1 MLQEFTREAGIG
13 TEQQR
18 VLAADDPGIEMRH
31 RHWRRADR
39 RLAVSLGMVA
49 LVDFGIV
56 AAKPN
61 SADREAAIAAA
72 LGNAG
77 FLQQWQRAAACAD
90 EYEFC
95 LHRSLLAAIEIVN
108 LNAPA
113 PIFLADEVGDAVLVV
128 YLAARLV
135 DEMTDQMMSERTIIY
150 VRACDDARRRDRLIA
165 GPALHHQRCPF
176 RDLLS
181 ILGVFHAVIAVVRAH
196 RLEPLCEERDV
207 AAVHEAHMRHGMDE
221 RARIGDRALL
231 DEIRPE
237 LT

>member
-39 RLAVSLGMVA
+39 RLAVNLGMVA

-77 FLQQWQRAAACAD
+77 FLQQRHPAAACAD
-90 EYEFC
+90 EDEFC
-95 LHRSLLAAIEIVN
+95 RHRSLLAPFEV
-108 LNAPA
+108 LNFAAPA
-113 PIFLADEVGDAVLVV
+113 PIVLPDGVMD
-128 YLAARLV
+128 ARLV
-135 DEMTDQMMSERTIIY
+135 
-150 VRACDDARRRDRLIA
+150 L
-165 GPALHHQRCPF
+165 AL
-176 RDLLS
+176 
-181 ILGVFHAVIAVVRAH
+181 
-196 RLEPLCEERDV
+196 
-207 AAVHEAHMRHGMDE
+207 
-221 RARIGDRALL
+221 
-231 DEIRPE
+231 
-237 LT
+237 

>member
-1 MLQEFTREAGIG
+1 MLQKLAREAGIG

-39 RLAVSLGMVA
+39 RLAVNLGMVA

-95 LHRSLLAAIEIVN
+95 LHRSLLAPIELVN
-108 LNAPA
+108 LDP
-113 PIFLADEVGDAVLVV
+113 PPSLVF
-128 YLAARLV
+128 AA
-135 DEMTDQMMSERTIIY
+135 
-150 VRACDDARRRDRLIA
+150 
-165 GPALHHQRCPF
+165 
-176 RDLLS
+176 
-181 ILGVFHAVIAVVRAH
+181 
-196 RLEPLCEERDV
+196 
-207 AAVHEAHMRHGMDE
+207 EAMN
-221 RARIGDRALL
+221 
-231 DEIRPE
+231 P
-237 LT
+237 